1 MTDRLDD
8 LLRALPSVR
17 PDHQLDQLE
26 PAVWARIEAGRS
38 GGFMPMGS
46 LKLQLMAAGMALVIG
61 LALGWSMNSGQSPQD
76 GQAATYA
83 SYVEVGPLA
92 RLERGL

>member
-8 LLRALPSVR
+8 LLRALPDVR
-17 PDHQLDQLE
+17 ADHPLDQLE
-26 PAVWARIEAGRS
+26 PAVWARIEAGRAR
-38 GGFMPMGS
+38 GFMPMGS

-61 LALGWSMNSGQSPQD
+61 IALGWSMNSDRAAQD